1 MGNTTRM
8 LEEKNIFENRM
19 PPRDDRVA
27 IAMSGGVDS
36 AASAVLMVE
45 AGYVCMGLTLRM
57 LRNPGCDTKTAEDA
71 RRICDALNI
80 PHKTVDVAEAF
91 NYHIINRFVREYA
104 AGRTPNPCIRC
115 NRMIKFGLLVK
126 EARRLGYDYVATG
139 HYARLAVRDGR
150 LALHRAVHLPKDQ
163 SYVLAPLTQAQ
174 LRHACFPLGE
184 LSKEEARNIAGK
196 IDVSIGSSKESQEI
210 CFVPGNDYA
219 AMVESRGGAGA
230 PGLIKDLK
238 GKVLGTHAGIHHYT
252 IGQRHGLG
260 ISAERPLYVVRLE
273 PAENTVYVGFVEASL
288 CDAFRTG
295 PLFWGSIPPQ
305 ISGFR
310 AEVQI
315 RYKHRAAPC
324 LVTPLPDGAQV
335 RLDTPQRSVTPGQWA
350 AFYDA
355 EGVVLAAAEIRNQ

>member
-1 MGNTTRM
+1 M
-8 LEEKNIFENRM
+8 LEEINSHENRL
-19 PPRDDRVA
+19 PPPGSQVA

-36 AASAVLMVE
+36 AASAVLLVE
-45 AGYVCMGLTLRM
+45 AGYACMGLTLRM
-57 LRNPGCDTKTAEDA
+57 LRDPGCGKKTAEDA

-91 NYHIINRFVREYA
+91 DYHIINRFVREYA

-230 PGLIKDLK
+230 PGLIKDLQ
-238 GKVLGTHAGIHHYT
+238 GKALGTHAGIHHYT

-273 PAENTVYVGFVEASL
+273 AAENTVYVGFVEASL